1 MRAIDR
7 APTTLAGL
15 ALALGVSGGCGS
27 STGSSSVSDV
37 SDGGTSKPGSSSS
50 GSSSMSGGSTSGSG
64 SGANSGSGGG
74 DASSSGSSAGSGGSS
89 GGGEAGTGAHIK
101 HVFLIL
107 MENENWSF
115 IYQSSQ
121 APYINSLLTTAST
134 QTSYATNYYDNPSAV
149 HPSEP
154 NYIWLE
160 GGSNF
165 GFTNDDDPSATHVI
179 NKPHLATLLN
189 AAGVS
194 WREYAEDI
202 SAKTCPVM
210 STAQYACKH
219 VPFVF
224 FQDVVGNPPSA
235 TSASCVPHFRPFTQ
249 LAADLSSGDVA
260 AYNFITP
267 NLCDDMHGNTGCPST
282 PEITQGDTWLSTNI
296 PVITAS
302 DAYKNGGAIFITWDE
317 SEGGELPIG
326 MIVVSPFAKGHG
338 YAGTKKYYHSS
349 TLRSMQEIFS
359 VSPFLNDAANQLDL
373 SDLFSEFP

>member
-1 MRAIDR
+1 LSR
-7 APTTLAGL
+7 
-15 ALALGVSGGCGS
+15 S
-27 STGSSSVSDV
+27 
-37 SDGGTSKPGSSSS
+37 
-50 GSSSMSGGSTSGSG
+50 
-64 SGANSGSGGG
+64 
-74 DASSSGSSAGSGGSS
+74 
-89 GGGEAGTGAHIK
+89 GEAGTGPHIK
-101 HVFLIL
+101 NVFLIL
-107 MENENWSF
+107 MENTNWSD

-154 NYIWLE
+154 NYVWLE

-179 NKPHLATLLN
+179 NKPHLATLLG

-202 SAKTCPVM
+202 SPNSCPVM
-210 STAQYACKH
+210 SSGQYACKH

-235 TSASCVPHFRPFTQ
+235 TSAGCLPHFRPFTQ

-282 PEITQGDTWLSTNI
+282 PEVTQGDTWLKTNV
-296 PVITAS
+296 PLITAS

-338 YAGTKKYYHSS
+338 YAGSKKYYHSS